1 MVESKGEEYGIKSI
15 PVNKATYV
23 GLGIMQ
29 ILRKKNVRGNS
40 HKWGGCNLIK

>member
-23 GLGIMQ
+23 GPGIMQ
-29 ILRKKNVRGNS
+29 ILRKKMLEAIHISGEVV
-40 HKWGGCNLIK
+40 I